1 MLRKMNSLAIPSAL
15 ADTLYVRAKA
25 ERWDVSRETFVAAL
39 DRSAAKAF
47 GEAVP
52 DARSLL
58 KYFVSLRLDDL
69 ALACG
74 CAAGNDAAW
83 DHFMVVYRPTLYR
96 AADALDPSGGAR
108 ELADSLYADLYGLRP
123 GEESRRSL
131 FAYFHG
137 RSSLATWLRAVL
149 AQRHVDQI
157 RAARRFEPLTEDES
171 QHPAREDQPSD
182 PERFRYLAAIRRAFG
197 RAMARLQPRDR
208 LRLSCYYGQDLTL
221 AQIGRLLGEHEGT
234 VSRHLTRTRRAL
246 RDDVAHELQARDGM
260 TRSEVE
266 RCFESVIDDP
276 GTLDVRDL
284 LGVTGKEL
292 DAERS
297 R

>member
-1 MLRKMNSLAIPSAL
+1 
-15 ADTLYVRAKA
+15 
-25 ERWDVSRETFVAAL
+25 
-39 DRSAAKAF
+39 
-47 GEAVP
+47 
-52 DARSLL
+52 
-58 KYFVSLRLDDL
+58 
-69 ALACG
+69 
-74 CAAGNDAAW
+74 
-83 DHFMVVYRPTLYR
+83 
-96 AADALDPSGGAR
+96 
-108 ELADSLYADLYGLRP
+108 
-123 GEESRRSL
+123 
-131 FAYFHG
+131 
-137 RSSLATWLRAVL
+137 
-149 AQRHVDQI
+149 
-157 RAARRFEPLTEDES
+157 
-171 QHPAREDQPSD
+171 
-182 PERFRYLAAIRRAFG
+182 
-197 RAMARLQPRDR
+197 MARLQPRDR